1 MQAFSITDVGMARSI
16 NQDYVFST
24 ENAIGNLPNLFV
36 VADGMGGHKAG
47 DLASRLC
54 VEALTGEIRELSLKT
69 PVSILNEAITKANQ
83 VVYEEAARNPDYQ
96 GMGTTLVAATICD
109 GCLYVANI
117 GDSRLYIISNGME
130 QITEDHSYVGEM
142 IRKGKLLESEARNHP
157 RKNVITRALG
167 TSPKVMADVFE
178 VELRAGDILL
188 LCSDGLTN
196 MLSDREIHEM
206 VCKDGISLEETGK
219 NLVDAANA
227 SGGRDN
233 ISVVLVKY

>member
-1 MQAFSITDVGMARSI
+1 MRAFSITDVGMTRSI
-16 NQDYVFST
+16 NQDYVFQT

-54 VEALTGEIRELSLKT
+54 VEALTGKIKELSLKT
-69 PVSILNEAITKANQ
+69 PVSILNEAITKANEE
-83 VVYEEAARNPDYQ
+83 VFEEAQKNPDYQ
-96 GMGTTLVAATICD
+96 GMGTTLVAATVSD

-117 GDSRLYIISNGME
+117 GDSRLYIISDGME

-142 IRKGKLLESEARNHP
+142 VRNGKLLESEARNHP

-167 TSPKVMADVFE
+167 TSPKVTADVFE

-196 MLSDREIHEM
+196 MLSDREIFELVKKEKM
-206 VCKDGISLEETGK
+206 SLEETGK
-219 NLVDAANA
+219 KLIEAANA
-227 SGGRDN
+227 QGGRDN
-233 ISVVLVKY
+233 ISVVLAEY